1 MSDEHSVLQ
10 IVEVRDLGR
19 IRVRVRGELDLA
31 TAPLLGEALRRLRER
46 GEPVLL
52 DLDELSFIDMSG
64 LRAVLAA
71 AQKASGDGGGFAVT
85 EGSSRVRRLLAL
97 VRLDGQ
103 LPRDG
108 SV

>member
-1 MSDEHSVLQ
+1 MNDGHPVLQ
-10 IVEVRDLGR
+10 IVEERDLGR

-31 TAPLLGEALRRLRER
+31 TAPLLGEALSRLRER
-46 GEPVLL
+46 GEPVVL
-52 DLDELSFIDMSG
+52 DLDELAFIDMSG

-71 AQKASGDGGGFAVT
+71 AEKASGNGGAFAIT
-85 EGSSRVRRLLAL
+85 EGSSQVRRLIAL

-108 SV
+108 SA

>member
-1 MSDEHSVLQ
+1 MLQ

-31 TAPLLGEALRRLRER
+31 TAPLLGEALRRLREC

-52 DLDELSFIDMSG
+52 DLDELAFIDMSG

-71 AQKASGDGGGFAVT
+71 AQKASGDGGNFAVT
-85 EGSSRVRRLLAL
+85 EGSSRVRRLIEL

-108 SV
+108 SE